1 MENASKA
8 LLIAGGILL
17 AILILSALVFMFSS
31 VRNFSE
37 SQEEKTLAEQTA
49 RFNAEYDVYNKSVMY
64 GTDVISVINKG
75 IDHNLRVGDYESNID
90 IILNLS
96 AVNFNETPG
105 ESSIGNRQYN
115 ISVDYRELQNFFN
128 SNSSNLNNF
137 KASIFKCTGIIYDKT
152 GRISSMTFEYRKD
165 KNDDNK

>member
-49 RFNAEYDVYNKSVMY
+49 KFNAEYDVYNKSVMY
-64 GTDVISVINKG
+64 GTDVISVINKA
-75 IDHNLRVGDYESNID
+75 IDYNLRNSESTINIVLD
-90 IILNLS
+90 LS
-96 AVNFNETPG
+96 AYEFTSLPENRTIINKKYNVNEKQD
-105 ESSIGNRQYN
+105 SK
-115 ISVDYRELQNFFN
+115 ELQNFFN
-128 SNSSNLNNF
+128 SNSNDLSEF
-137 KASIFKCTGIIYDKT
+137 KFKIFKCTGVIYDET
-152 GRISSMTFEYRKD
+152 GRISTMTFEYRKD
-165 KNDDNK
+165 KNRK